1 MVKAVYIHIP
11 FCKTICTY
19 CDFCKVFYNDK
30 FVSKYLDKLE
40 KEIKTKYQGEVIS
53 TLYIGGGTPSC
64 LSLSEL
70 ERLFSIISIFK
81 KSKDIEFTIECN
93 IESLDIN
100 KIKLFKK
107 YGVNRV
113 SIGVQSLNIKNIKFL
128 GRHHTRNMVI
138 NKIFLLRENGISN
151 INIDLIYALRNQ
163 SILDLKE
170 DLDEYLKLGITH
182 ISTYSLMIEPNT
194 KLYIDDIK
202 PINEELD
209 SDMYKLICSYLKEH
223 NFKHYEISNFS
234 LEGYESKH
242 NLTYWNNEEYYGF
255 GVGASGYINN
265 VRYDNTR
272 SITTYL
278 KGIYLDNEVLL
289 DKNATI
295 ENEFI
300 LGFRKIKGINKNEF
314 KNKYNKEICDIIEI
328 KNLLK
333 LGRLEEN
340 AEYVFIPEKY
350 LYISNAILVDL
361 VGGSYE

>member
-19 CDFCKVFYNDK
+19 CDFCKIFYNKK
-30 FVSKYLDKLE
+30 FVLNYLDKLE
-40 KEIKTKYQGEVIS
+40 EEIKLSYKGEVIS

-70 ERLFSIISIFK
+70 EKLFSIINIFN

-93 IESLDIN
+93 IESLDID

-107 YGVNRV
+107 NGVNRV
-113 SIGVQSLNIKNIKFL
+113 SIGVQSLNYNNIKFL
-128 GRHHTRNMVI
+128 GRHHTKDMVI
-138 NKIFLLRENGISN
+138 NVINSLKKEGISN
-151 INIDLIYALRNQ
+151 INIDLIYALKGQ
-163 SILDLKE
+163 TILSLKE

-194 KLYIDDIK
+194 KLYINNVK

-209 SDMYKLICSYLKEH
+209 SDMYKFICSYLKEH
-223 NFKHYEISNFS
+223 SFKHYEISNFS
-234 LEGYESKH
+234 LEGFESKH

-255 GVGASGYINN
+255 GVGASGYISNI
-265 VRYDNTR
+265 RYDNTK
-272 SITTYL
+272 SITKYL
-278 KGIYLDNEVLL
+278 NGIYLDNKVILN
-289 DKNATI
+289 KNMTI

-300 LGFRKIKGINKNEF
+300 LGFRKIKGINKNKF
-314 KNKYNKEICDIIEI
+314 KFKYNKEICDIIEI

-333 LGRLEEN
+333 LGKLEEN
-340 AEYVFIPEKY
+340 NEYVFIPEKY
-350 LYISNAILVDL
+350 LYISNSILVDL